1 VAGIFF
7 NNGDYMNYKIL
18 ESDII
23 FRGKVFDLRVDKI
36 KYNSGNV
43 GIREIAVHPGGAVVV
58 PVKDDG
64 KFIMVSQYR
73 YPFEKFLI
81 EFPAG
86 KLDDNEEPRIC
97 AIRELQEETGYTAG
111 NIIKLGAIS
120 TTPGFC
126 TEILHIYLAQ
136 NLTPGRHNREEGEY
150 GMEVKEFTSGEI
162 EEMIFRGEIVDSKSI
177 CGFYMASRLLLN
189 KP

>member
-1 VAGIFF
+1 
-7 NNGDYMNYKIL
+7 MNYKIL

-36 KYNSGNV
+36 KYNSGNM
-43 GIREIAVHPGGAVVV
+43 GIREIAVHPGGAVIV

-86 KLDDNEEPRIC
+86 KLDDNEDPQDC
-97 AIRELQEETGYTAG
+97 ALRELQEETGYTAG
-111 NIIKLGAIS
+111 NIQKLGMIS

-126 TEILHIYLAQ
+126 TELLHIYLAK
-136 NLTPGRHNREEGEY
+136 NLTPGKHNREEGEY
-150 GMEVKEFTSGEI
+150 GMEIKEFTFDEIEKKISSGEVI
-162 EEMIFRGEIVDSKSI
+162 DSKSI
-177 CGFYMASRLLLN
+177 CGFYLSKKYLG
-189 KP
+189 